1 MNLELVLNSLSSL
14 FVMYAFTL
22 SDKRALV
29 FTGLIGKAFGIGY
42 WLSVG
47 DVLVA
52 SMMLLISARNL
63 CAVNFQFPR
72 IKASYFLF
80 YFMIIPLVYFNYSGP
95 KTWIVL
101 FCYLCGTFAY
111 VRPIKQMRIFL
122 TLAGSIW
129 LIYEMQ
135 YGMLPSQVIITLVIS
150 ANFYKIFNPEYGIAD
165 RFKDFIL
172 LRTPLKYAYRYAN
185 SRGK

>member
-1 MNLELVLNSLSSL
+1 MSLELVLNSLSSVFL
-14 FVMYAFTL
+14 MYAFTL

-29 FTGLIGKAFGIGY
+29 FTGLIGKAFGICY

-63 CAVNFQFPR
+63 CAINFHFPR
-72 IKASYFLF
+72 IKSSYFLF
-80 YFMIIPLVYFNYSGP
+80 YFLIFPIIYFNYSGP

-111 VRPIKQMRIFL
+111 VRPLRQMRIFL

-129 LIYEMQ
+129 LIYEMH
-135 YGMLPSQVIITLVIS
+135 YGMLPSQIIITLIVS
-150 ANFYKIFNPEYGIAD
+150 ANLYKIFNPEYGIAD
-165 RFKDFIL
+165 KLKDTLFS
-172 LRTPLKYAYRYAN
+172 RTPLKYAYRYAN
-185 SRGK
+185 SRSK